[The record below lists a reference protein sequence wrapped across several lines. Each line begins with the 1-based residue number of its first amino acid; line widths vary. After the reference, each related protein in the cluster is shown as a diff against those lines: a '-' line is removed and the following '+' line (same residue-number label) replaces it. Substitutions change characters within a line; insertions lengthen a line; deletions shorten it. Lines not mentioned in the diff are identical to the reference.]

1 MNYLE
6 EVDTAIIN
14 GGGSHNKFILKNI
27 QEITNLKIITG
38 EEFGIDSDGKEALAF
53 VVLGHQTLLNKP
65 SNVCSVTGAKQ
76 FVILGNITE
85 NPLKYKNE

>member
-1 MNYLE
+1 
-6 EVDTAIIN
+6 
-14 GGGSHNKFILKNI
+14 
-27 QEITNLKIITG
+27 TG